1 MTSKQWNGIEKML
14 LLSVFFTIFLIIFR
28 FLYFGHLDF
37 VFYLWNLFLAIIP
50 LMISRQLYKWK
61 KLNLT
66 VFPVLFCWLLF
77 LPNAPYI
84 ITDIFHFYERPPVPK
99 WFDLL
104 LVTSAAWN
112 GLMLGIVSL
121 MQVEHFLRL
130 HLSSFKVNISIGAII
145 LSCAYGIYV
154 GRFLRFN
161 SWDVVTNTNAL
172 VRQLGSSVIYPKQ
185 HVSIWAFTMFFGSL
199 LWLVYYTVK
208 KLPDV
213 ITPRL

>member
-1 MTSKQWNGIEKML
+1 MIKRLSGIETML
-14 LLSVFFTIFLIIFR
+14 LLSVSFTIFLIVFR

-37 VFYLWNLFLAIIP
+37 MFYPWNLFLAVIP
-50 LMISRQLYKWK
+50 LMISRQLFRWK
-61 KLNLT
+61 KLTLT
-66 VFPVLFCWLLF
+66 VFPLLLCWLLF

-121 MQVEHFLRL
+121 LQVEHFLRL
-130 HLSSFKVNISIGAII
+130 HLSSFKVNISVAAII
-145 LSCAYGIYV
+145 LLCAYGIYV

-161 SWDVVTNTNAL
+161 SWDVLTNTNAVL
-172 VRQLGSSVIYPKQ
+172 HQLGSSIVHPAHHI
-185 HVSIWAFTMFFGSL
+185 SIWAFTMFFGAML
-199 LWLVYYTVK
+199 GLVYYTIK
-208 KLPDV
+208 KLP
-213 ITPRL
+213 IIINRS